1 MSENENGLIMLT
13 ADDGSEEAFFVLE
26 KADIA
31 GVSYLL
37 VTDSVE
43 DEEAEAMILREE
55 TEDELVTY
63 QVVDDE
69 KELKIISK
77 YLEELLDDVELRL
90 EWKIVALYIGK
101 TRQKVKRAAPGG
113 EGYVMNHLS
122 KKAVKNYLSCWY
134 SNLSDCLSC

>member
-1 MSENENGLIMLT
+1 MLT
-13 ADDGSEEAFFVLE
+13 ADRGQRGGFFCVG

-90 EWKIVALYIGK
+90 E
-101 TRQKVKRAAPGG
+101 
-113 EGYVMNHLS
+113 
-122 KKAVKNYLSCWY
+122 
-134 SNLSDCLSC
+134 

>member
-69 KELKIISK
+69 KELKIRIERCNK
-77 YLEELLDDVELRL
+77 IEEEKNR
-90 EWKIVALYIGK
+90 G
-101 TRQKVKRAAPGG
+101 RAR
-113 EGYVMNHLS
+113 
-122 KKAVKNYLSCWY
+122 KDY
-134 SNLSDCLSC
+134 SAWRFGTDWNEHYGV

>member
-13 ADDGSEEAFFVLE
+13 ADDGSEAFFVLE

-90 EWKIVALYIGK
+90 E
-101 TRQKVKRAAPGG
+101 
-113 EGYVMNHLS
+113 
-122 KKAVKNYLSCWY
+122 
-134 SNLSDCLSC
+134 

>member
-43 DEEAEAMILREE
+43 DEDADALILKEAE
-55 TEDELVTY
+55 EDEMITY
-63 QVVDDE
+63 EVVEDE
-69 KELKIISK
+69 NELKIISK
-77 YLEELLDDVELRL
+77 YFEELLEDVELRL
-90 EWKIVALYIGK
+90 E
-101 TRQKVKRAAPGG
+101 
-113 EGYVMNHLS
+113 
-122 KKAVKNYLSCWY
+122 
-134 SNLSDCLSC
+134 